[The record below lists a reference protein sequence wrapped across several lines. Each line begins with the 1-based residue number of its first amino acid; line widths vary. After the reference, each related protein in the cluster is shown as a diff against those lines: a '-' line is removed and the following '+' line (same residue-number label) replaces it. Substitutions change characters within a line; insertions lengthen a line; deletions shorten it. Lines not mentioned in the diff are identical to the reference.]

1 MGIIIVN
8 LSKINLDG
16 VNFDEYD
23 PETTIHVRLVAL
35 CNIFKQRK
43 MFKKDLSK
51 ELMPVEWYPTK
62 WWDWQMSE
70 DGKKEIKPFLIY

>member
-23 PETTIHVRLVAL
+23 PETAIHVRLVAL

-43 MFKKDLSK
+43 VFKKDLSK

>member
-23 PETTIHVRLVAL
+23 PETTIHVRLAAL

-43 MFKKDLSK
+43 VF
-51 ELMPVEWYPTK
+51 
-62 WWDWQMSE
+62 
-70 DGKKEIKPFLIY
+70 